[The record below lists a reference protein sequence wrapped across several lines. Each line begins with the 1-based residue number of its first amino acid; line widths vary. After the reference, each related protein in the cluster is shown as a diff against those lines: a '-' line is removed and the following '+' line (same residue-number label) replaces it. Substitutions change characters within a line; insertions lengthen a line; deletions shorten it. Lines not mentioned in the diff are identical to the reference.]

1 MRHTLVIGAI
11 MLALVTVAAPARAEI
26 IARVKVAPGDTL
38 GEIARR
44 YDCSVAAVRQQNRLR
59 STRIDIGQTLAVPAC
74 GKRRVATTKRVAKA
88 EVAAPRRVARP
99 EVASVIGQSRGKPWH
114 GTLTRAA
121 RLPEGK
127 GYLIRRPERAYGTR
141 RLVDLVRDSIK
152 TVRKDHPK
160 VHTLAVGDLSARRG
174 GKISEHA
181 SHQSGRDVDVGFFFT
196 RRPAGYPDQFVV
208 GTAGNLDLPAT
219 WDLLVAFARTADQHD
234 GVAAIFLDY
243 DLQGVLY
250 EWAKDRG
257 VSAGYL
263 DRLFQYPDGRRSGG
277 LVRHEPH
284 HDDHFH
290 IRIHCPSGDAGCQ

>member
-1 MRHTLVIGAI
+1 MRHSLVIAA
-11 MLALVTVAAPARAEI
+11 LALVTVVAPARAEI

-38 GEIARR
+38 GAIARR
-44 YDCSVAAVRQQNRLR
+44 YDCSVAAVKQQNRLR
-59 STRIDIGQTLAVPAC
+59 GTQIDVGQTLAVPAC
-74 GKRRVATTKRVAKA
+74 GKRVRRGARAEVAKA
-88 EVAAPRRVARP
+88 PVRRVARP
-99 EVASVIGQSRGKPWH
+99 EVTPVTGQSVGKPWH
-114 GTLTRAA
+114 GKLVRAA
-121 RLPEGK
+121 RLSEGK

-152 TVRKDHPK
+152 AVRKDHPK

-208 GTAGNLDLPAT
+208 GTAANLDLPAT
-219 WDLLVAFARTADQHD
+219 WDLLVAFARTADDRD

-263 DRLFQYPDGRRSGG
+263 DRLFQYPDGRRGSG

-290 IRIHCPSGDAGCQ
+290 IRIHCPPGDAGCQ